1 MDGDRPCGTAYFQ
14 SRWKMG
20 EHSARNALAGL
31 RDNQTAAPLAHGR
44 RANKSSERKLKVVNL
59 ELPPPDIPGACGRLN
74 RIKWQPIG
82 SVVCAD
88 LTNPRWPLHHFAKV
102 AWSTLW

>member
-1 MDGDRPCGTAYFQ
+1 MEAAWSIRLALSVRAEIEQACVAFDDAGLITGWTVTAHAGRFIFK

-44 RANKSSERKLKVVNL
+44 RAKQVIGAQAKSCQSRI
-59 ELPPPDIPGACGRLN
+59 LPPPNIPGACGQL
-74 RIKWQPIG
+74 
-82 SVVCAD
+82 
-88 LTNPRWPLHHFAKV
+88 
-102 AWSTLW
+102 